1 MSCVLCSISWLI
13 NLKKKK
19 KTNNMEVSLLRSMK
33 IGFLNEGIYTKTQTQ
48 QSTFTNRFL
57 RLPQDNLINSK
68 GCGYGK

>member
-1 MSCVLCSISWLI
+1 
-13 NLKKKK
+13 
-19 KTNNMEVSLLRSMK
+19 MEVSLLRSMK